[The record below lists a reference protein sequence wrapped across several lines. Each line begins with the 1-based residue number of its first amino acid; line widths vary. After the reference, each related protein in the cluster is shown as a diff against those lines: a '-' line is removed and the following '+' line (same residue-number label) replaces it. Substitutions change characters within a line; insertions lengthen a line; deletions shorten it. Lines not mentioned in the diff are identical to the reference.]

1 MATAENKV
9 FYGLSNAHYVP
20 ITEMDANGPTYG
32 TPVHFPGSRAWGPE
46 PEGEST
52 PFRADNIDYF
62 ISPGNNGYS
71 GDWEVARVIDAFAKD
86 VYGMEEGTNG
96 ELVEVV
102 QAEAKPFALIVQ
114 IEGDKS
120 ASRWVYPYCTA
131 ERPSAEHGTT
141 EDGAIEPGTETI
153 PVTVRPVKCG
163 DKMITRYRISAD
175 ASNYDTILTT
185 FALPT
190 FTTSA

>member
-1 MATAENKV
+1 MGTENKV
-9 FYGLSNAHYVP
+9 YYGLSNAHFVP
-20 ITEMDANGPTYG
+20 ITSMAGGTPVYG
-32 TPVHFPGSRAWGPE
+32 TPVHFPGSVAWGPE

-62 ISPGNNGYS
+62 ISPGNNGYT
-71 GDWEVARVIDAFAKD
+71 GDWEVARVIDAFAKAI
-86 VYGMEEGTNG
+86 YGMEEGTNG

-102 QAEAKPFALIVQ
+102 QSEAKAFALIVQ

-120 ASRWVYPYCTA
+120 ASRWVYPYCTV
-131 ERPSAEHGTT
+131 ERPSAEHSTT
-141 EDGAIEPGTETI
+141 EDGTIEPGTETI
-153 PVTVRPVKCG
+153 PVRVRPVKCG
-163 DKMITRYRISAD
+163 DKMITRYRIPAD
-175 ASNYDTILTT
+175 APNYDTILST

>member
-1 MATAENKV
+1 MATENKV

-20 ITEMDANGPTYG
+20 ITEMGDNGPTYG
-32 TPVHFPGSRAWGPE
+32 TPVHFPGSVAWGPE

-71 GDWEVARVIDAFAKD
+71 GDWEVARVIDAFAKA

-102 QAEAKPFALIVQ
+102 QGEAKPFALIVQ

-131 ERPSAEHGTT
+131 ERPSAEYGTT
-141 EDGAIEPGTETI
+141 EDGTIEPGTETI

-175 ASNYDTILTT
+175 ATNYDTILTT

>member
-1 MATAENKV
+1 MGTENKV

-20 ITEMDANGPTYG
+20 ITEMGANGPTYG

-62 ISPGNNGYS
+62 ISPGNNGYA

-102 QAEAKPFALIVQ
+102 QAEANPFALIVQ

-131 ERPSAEHGTT
+131 ERPSSENNTT

-153 PVTVRPVKCG
+153 PVRVRPVKCG
-163 DKMITRYRISAD
+163 DKMITRYRIPAD
-175 ASNYDTILTT
+175 APNYDTILTT

>member
-1 MATAENKV
+1 MATENKV

-20 ITEMDANGPTYG
+20 ITEMGANGPTYG
-32 TPVHFPGSRAWGPE
+32 TPVHFPGSVAWGPE

-131 ERPSAEHGTT
+131 ERSSAEHGTT
-141 EDGAIEPGTETI
+141 DDGTIEPGTETI
-153 PVTVRPVKCG
+153 PVKVRPVKCG
-163 DKMITRYRISAD
+163 NKMITRYRISAD
-175 ASNYDTILTT
+175 ATNYDTILST

>member
-1 MATAENKV
+1 MATENKV
-9 FYGLSNAHYVP
+9 FYGLSNAHFVP
-20 ITEMDANGPTYG
+20 ITEMGANGPTYG
-32 TPVHFPGSRAWGPE
+32 TPVHFPGSVAWGPE

-62 ISPGNNGYS
+62 ISPGNNGYT
-71 GDWEVARVIDAFAKD
+71 GDWEVARVIDAFAKAI
-86 VYGMEEGTNG
+86 YGMEEGTNG

-102 QAEAKPFALIVQ
+102 QSEAKAFALIVQ

-120 ASRWVYPYCTA
+120 ASRWVYPYCTV
-131 ERPSAEHGTT
+131 ERPSAKHGTT
-141 EDGAIEPGTETI
+141 DDGTIEPGTETI
-153 PVTVRPVKCG
+153 PVRVRPVKCG

-175 ASNYDTILTT
+175 AANYDTILTT

>member
-1 MATAENKV
+1 MATENKV

-20 ITEMDANGPTYG
+20 ITAMGDNGPTYG
-32 TPVHFPGSRAWGPE
+32 TPVHFPGSVAWGPE

-62 ISPGNNGYS
+62 ISPGNNGYA

-102 QAEAKPFALIVQ
+102 QSEAKAFALIVQ
-114 IEGDKS
+114 IEGDKN
-120 ASRWVYPYCTA
+120 ASRWVYPYCTVD
-131 ERPSAEHGTT
+131 RPSSEHGTT
-141 EDGAIEPGTETI
+141 DDGTIEPGTETI
-153 PVTVRPVKCG
+153 PVKVRPVKCG
-163 DKMITRYRISAD
+163 DKMITRYRIPAD
-175 ASNYDTILTT
+175 APNYDTILST

>member
-1 MATAENKV
+1 MPTENKV
-9 FYGLSNAHYVP
+9 FYGLSNAHFVP
-20 ITEMDANGPTYG
+20 ITEMGANGPTYG
-32 TPVHFPGSRAWGPE
+32 TPVHFPGSVAWGPE

-62 ISPGNNGYS
+62 ISPGNNGYT
-71 GDWEVARVIDAFAKD
+71 GDWEVARVIDAFAKAI
-86 VYGMEEGTNG
+86 YGMEEGTNG

-102 QAEAKPFALIVQ
+102 QSEAKAFALIVQ

-120 ASRWVYPYCTA
+120 ASRWVYPYCTV

-141 EDGAIEPGTETI
+141 EDGTIEPGTETI
-153 PVTVRPVKCG
+153 PVRVRPVKCG

-175 ASNYDTILTT
+175 ATNYDTILTT